1 MDLDREF
8 HKALLS
14 PLVAILTLVADAAS
28 KAWALASLESGVVYP
43 FIPGILQLTL
53 TTNTGGAFGIG
64 KDHKEIML
72 LLAATIAGGI
82 IYWIIHRERDKDHR
96 PLTIERVGLG
106 LLLGGALGNIW
117 DRLVMGR
124 VTDFLDFAFMDFPVF
139 NVADALIDVGVALI
153 IINSFIAHPQTQ
165 QQTHE

>member
-1 MDLDREF
+1 
-8 HKALLS
+8 LLT
-14 PLVAILTLVADAAS
+14 PLVAISTIAVDAAT
-28 KAWALASLESGVVYP
+28 KAWALSSLQSGVIYP

-82 IYWIIHRERDKDHR
+82 IYWIVHRERDTNMP
-96 PLTIERVGLG
+96 PLAIERVGLG
-106 LLLGGALGNIW
+106 LLLGGAVGNIW
-117 DRLVMGR
+117 DRLILGK

-139 NVADALIDVGVALI
+139 NVADALIDVGVVLI

-165 QQTHE
+165 GQPQSHE